1 MTYLEHSKFRKVP
14 KEPNQACLTQKSSSN
29 QEEDWIGSTVK

>member
-1 MTYLEHSKFRKVP
+1 VP
-14 KEPNQACLTQKSSSN
+14 KEPNQAYPMQKSRSN